1 MSTPFNPC
9 GGRSESPYGIE
20 LVEHDGFFYEPVI
33 LGGVMNMYTQFTA
46 REDDVFVCSGVKT
59 GTTWVKA
66 IVASIMS
73 KSKGNVLKGGNA
85 HELIPHLEVSYDSRS
100 LLNASSVFQEMPSPR
115 LFGTHLPYSALP
127 PQVTSLGCRIIY
139 IVRNPRDTFVSHWK
153 FLPALQT
160 LFNGETTGPVSK
172 EVFFDSFCNGVSFYG
187 PFVDHVL
194 SYWKP
199 SRNQSNILFLT
210 YEDMKADSL
219 YHIKKI
225 SDFLGQCS
233 LTEEDIRCIDSQC
246 SFQSPSTLDVNT
258 SGKLNFKNVQLNNRE
273 LFRKGEVGDW
283 KNHFTPEMNRRM
295 VLVVENKF
303 QEAGLFVKY
312 EL

>member
-172 EVFFDSFCNGVSFYG
+172 ERKTFVALTVSAAFNLL
-187 PFVDHVL
+187 PL
-194 SYWKP
+194 
-199 SRNQSNILFLT
+199 
-210 YEDMKADSL
+210 
-219 YHIKKI
+219 
-225 SDFLGQCS
+225 
-233 LTEEDIRCIDSQC
+233 
-246 SFQSPSTLDVNT
+246 
-258 SGKLNFKNVQLNNRE
+258 
-273 LFRKGEVGDW
+273 
-283 KNHFTPEMNRRM
+283 
-295 VLVVENKF
+295 
-303 QEAGLFVKY
+303 
-312 EL
+312 